1 MEKICHKKIVILK
14 IQWIKTFGNKDYRM
28 IFKQKKNG
36 LEDKG
41 NVTFFT
47 TIKYIHIKNK

>member
-1 MEKICHKKIVILK
+1 MIV
-14 IQWIKTFGNKDYRM
+14 
-28 IFKQKKNG
+28 KQKKNG

-47 TIKYIHIKNK
+47 TIKYIHIKNKWINITLAIGLRCS